1 MSKVQID
8 AAPRTDF
15 GKGAAR
21 QLRRDGRV
29 PAVVYGGDIEVQHVS
44 LPGHDLMMALKRAQ
58 VILEVNVGGDALNV
72 APRQVQKDPVRGTLE
87 HVDLVVLS
95 AQEVRERLVVGAA
108 VAKAEKVAA
117 EEELDT
123 VTLVMAVRELLDEG
137 VETDDAITQAVE
149 NVREQMAAQAA
160 AAAAAA
166 AAEEAA
172 EAAAADE
179 AGEGESGASDSAGDS
194 AGDAGDS
201 GESSDEG

>member
-8 AAPRTDF
+8 AAPRTEF

-21 QLRRDGRV
+21 QIRRDGRV
-29 PAVVYGGDIEVQHVS
+29 PAVVYGGGIEVQHVS
-44 LPGHDLMMALKRAQ
+44 LPGHDLMMALKTSQ

-72 APRQVQKDPVRGTLE
+72 APRQVQKDPIRGTLE
-87 HVDLVVLS
+87 HVDLIVLT

-117 EEELDT
+117 AEELDQ

-137 VETDDAITQAVE
+137 IEADEAIAKAVE
-149 NVREQMAAQAA
+149 NVREQMVAQAA
-160 AAAAAA
+160 AAIQAA
-166 AAEEAA
+166 AAEEAKQA
-172 EAAAADE
+172 ASDEAAGASDAAADE
-179 AGEGESGASDSAGDS
+179 SADEGAA
-194 AGDAGDS
+194 

>member
-8 AAPRTDF
+8 AAPRTEF

-21 QLRRDGRV
+21 QIRRDGRV
-29 PAVVYGGDIEVQHVS
+29 PAVVYGGGIEVQHVS
-44 LPGHDLMMALKRAQ
+44 LPGHDLMMALKTSQ

-72 APRQVQKDPVRGTLE
+72 APRQVQKDPIRGTLE
-87 HVDLVVLS
+87 HVDLIVLS

-117 EEELDT
+117 AEELDQ

-137 VETDDAITQAVE
+137 IEADEAIAKAVE
-149 NVREQMAAQAA
+149 NVREQMVAQAA
-160 AAAAAA
+160 AAIQAA
-166 AAEEAA
+166 AAEEAKQA
-172 EAAAADE
+172 ASDEAA
-179 AGEGESGASDSAGDS
+179 GASDGAPGESA
-194 AGDAGDS
+194 DAGAA

>member
-1 MSKVQID
+1 M
-8 AAPRTDF
+8 
-15 GKGAAR
+15 
-21 QLRRDGRV
+21 
-29 PAVVYGGDIEVQHVS
+29 
-44 LPGHDLMMALKRAQ
+44 
-58 VILEVNVGGDALNV
+58 
-72 APRQVQKDPVRGTLE
+72 
-87 HVDLVVLS
+87 
-95 AQEVRERLVVGAA
+95 GAA

-179 AGEGESGASDSAGDS
+179 AGEGESGAKRQRGRL
-194 AGDAGDS
+194 GW
-201 GESSDEG
+201 

>member
-8 AAPRTDF
+8 AAPRTEF

-21 QLRRDGRV
+21 QIRRDGRV
-29 PAVVYGGDIEVQHVS
+29 PAVVYGGGIEVQHVS
-44 LPGHDLMMALKRAQ
+44 LPGHDLMMALKTSQ

-72 APRQVQKDPVRGTLE
+72 APRQVQKDPIRGTLE
-87 HVDLVVLS
+87 HVDLIVLT

-117 EEELDT
+117 AEELDQ

-137 VETDDAITQAVE
+137 IEADEAIAKAVE
-149 NVREQMAAQAA
+149 NVREQMVAQAA
-160 AAAAAA
+160 AAIQAA
-166 AAEEAA
+166 AAEEAKQA
-172 EAAAADE
+172 ASDEAAGASDAAADE
-179 AGEGESGASDSAGDS
+179 SA
-194 AGDAGDS
+194 DAGAA